1 MNFIRTSYQLL
12 RNKLSHVHLHLHT
25 SLSIPCCI
33 ALFISI
39 GLSILLINFLKCSF
53 CSFNVRSPIAEC
65 SVLPVMQD
73 SLRIEYQSSDLCF
86 MYSGYFFRK
95 SSSCRVSGLLKI
107 HEFNIVSNR
116 IGPLF
121 QNKCS
126 LPLNAAMIPHH
137 STFISRRFLIAM
149 SARRIKLFISEK
161 ATSYLL
167 PISGFAAIFFLNLD
181 LNCSY
186 LTLAS
191 HKFLMRFVTS
201 WMTIFK
207 SLAMSFIFESNLE
220 AFPTKSNIKFSCKL
234 RHSIVSARV
243 GGPS

>member
-1 MNFIRTSYQLL
+1 MNFIRTSYQPL

-25 SLSIPCCI
+25 SLSIPCCM

-53 CSFNVRSPIAEC
+53 CSFNVHSPIAEC

-95 SSSCRVSGLLKI
+95 LSSCRVSGLLKI

-121 QNKCS
+121 RRKNLFITIKCS
-126 LPLNAAMIPHH
+126 HD
-137 STFISRRFLIAM
+137 STPFNIYFKEILYCNVCSMNKTVDIRKSHIISTTNIWF
-149 SARRIKLFISEK
+149 
-161 ATSYLL
+161 
-167 PISGFAAIFFLNLD
+167 
-181 LNCSY
+181 C
-186 LTLAS
+186 
-191 HKFLMRFVTS
+191 
-201 WMTIFK
+201 
-207 SLAMSFIFESNLE
+207 SNL
-220 AFPTKSNIKFSCKL
+220 FLKSGS
-234 RHSIVSARV
+234 
-243 GGPS
+243 